1 MSSLLLSGLL
11 LIIPLSLAAS
21 YQYNILVIL
30 PDDSTRYGTNSEAML
45 NAVQFAT
52 DRLHVIQLPFTLNI
66 RNLVTNCSSRTS
78 SPVQLTRELTKTS
91 NNSLTIAVIG
101 YFCEG
106 TLLDLE
112 LIGVAHPDRLGL
124 VEISVNTFLP
134 VVPEARLRSL
144 YYQIFP
150 SSLYYTEALAQF
162 MDSVGWNRIGIAYTE
177 RYHFQV
183 SQQVLQGLLDKGLG
197 PIKMFNVT
205 DSAHTK
211 TSHDI
216 TQTVKEI
223 HVSGVKIVY
232 VLLSPTDTTLLLC
245 TAYEN
250 GLRWPDYAWITSD
263 ISSWDFENLKDCDS
277 HAAEGVLS
285 FQTILSDS
293 NPLSGDF
300 NMHSDVLD
308 SNIHARALYD
318 SIMATAFSLNQSF
331 PRVKK
336 YLTGVNT
343 SLGSTKSSMFRA
355 QRTVSQ
361 IIAEK
366 LDSRYFMGSETRGG
380 LANYANIVIFQ
391 TTNGAKTKLG
401 HYELLSNSTSFEN
414 YTFPS
419 VPSDTLS
426 REYTLLPVPIRVM
439 LLCCL
444 ALCALLSLA
453 NTLLYSY
460 YRKEPEIKASSVG
473 LSMLMHLS
481 CLFFMIGCA
490 NELRQN
496 NAFVPPETR
505 CTIYKNLGYISVG

>member
-21 YQYNILVIL
+21 YQYDILVIR
-30 PDDSTRYGTNSEAML
+30 PDDPTRYGTNGEAML
-45 NAVQFAT
+45 TAVQFAT
-52 DRLHVIQLPFTLNI
+52 ERLHVMQLPFTLNI
-66 RNLVTNCSSRTS
+66 RNLVTTCSSGTS

-134 VVPEARLRSL
+134 VVSEARLRSL
-144 YYQIFP
+144 YYQTFP

-162 MDSVGWNRIGIAYTE
+162 MDSVGWNKIGIAYTE
-177 RYHFQV
+177 LINSYHFQV
-183 SQQVLQGLLDKGLG
+183 SQQVLKGLVNKGLG
-197 PIKMFNVT
+197 PIKMFKVT

-211 TSHDI
+211 TSHNI

-300 NMHSDVLD
+300 NMYSDVLD

-318 SIMATAFSLNQSF
+318 SIMATAFSIISSGQKVSDWSEHKPWFNQI
-331 PRVKK
+331 
-336 YLTGVNT
+336 LHDQ
-343 SLGSTKSSMFRA
+343 SSEDS
-355 QRTVSQ
+355 VS
-361 IIAEK
+361 
-366 LDSRYFMGSETRGG
+366 DYCRETRQQILHG
-380 LANYANIVIFQ
+380 
-391 TTNGAKTKLG
+391 
-401 HYELLSNSTSFEN
+401 E
-414 YTFPS
+414 
-419 VPSDTLS
+419 
-426 REYTLLPVPIRVM
+426 
-439 LLCCL
+439 
-444 ALCALLSLA
+444 
-453 NTLLYSY
+453 
-460 YRKEPEIKASSVG
+460 
-473 LSMLMHLS
+473 
-481 CLFFMIGCA
+481 
-490 NELRQN
+490 
-496 NAFVPPETR
+496 
-505 CTIYKNLGYISVG
+505 